1 MASEKRPEAMRL
13 TTTLNLLRKCGA
25 CKERYAH
32 LVAALGGVKADHDA
46 PINLLGILRINGIKD
61 CEWVLGEGATV
72 EDCAPLWAEYER
84 QRASLRAEYLRQRAP
99 LWAEYKRQSAPLLA
113 EYLRQRAS
121 LWAEYERQRAPLW
134 DEYERQS
141 APLWAEYERQCDT
154 LWAEYGRQSAPLLAA
169 LLEEA
174 DGK

>member
-1 MASEKRPEAMRL
+1 MPGEKRPEAMRL
-13 TTTLNLLRKCGA
+13 TTTLNLLRKCRA

-61 CEWVLGEGATV
+61 CEWVLSEGATV
-72 EDCAPLWAEYER
+72 EDCAPLLAEYER
-84 QRASLRAEYLRQRAP
+84 QCAPLRAEYGRQCDTLLAEYKRQSAP

-113 EYLRQRAS
+113 EY
-121 LWAEYERQRAPLW
+121 E
-134 DEYERQS
+134 
-141 APLWAEYERQCDT
+141 
-154 LWAEYGRQSAPLLAA
+154 RQSAPLLAA

-174 DGK
+174 DAK

>member
-1 MASEKRPEAMRL
+1 MPGEKRPEAMRL
-13 TTTLNLLRKCGA
+13 TTTLNLLRKCRA

-61 CEWVLGEGATV
+61 CEWVLSEGATV

-84 QRASLRAEYLRQRAP
+84 QRAPLEAEYLRQC
-99 LWAEYKRQSAPLLA
+99 
-113 EYLRQRAS
+113 
-121 LWAEYERQRAPLW
+121 
-134 DEYERQS
+134 

-154 LWAEYGRQSAPLLAA
+154 LLAEYGRQCDTLLAEYERQRAPLWAEYLRQSASLLAA

-174 DGK
+174 DAK

>member
-13 TTTLNLLRKCGA
+13 TTTLNLLRKCRA

-61 CEWVLGEGATV
+61 CEWVLSEGATV
-72 EDCAPLWAEYER
+72 EDCAPLWAEYGRQCDTLLAEYER
-84 QRASLRAEYLRQRAP
+84 QI
-99 LWAEYKRQSAPLLA
+99 APLLA
-113 EYLRQRAS
+113 EYK
-121 LWAEYERQRAPLW
+121 
-134 DEYERQS
+134 RQS
-141 APLWAEYERQCDT
+141 APLWAEYERQSAP
-154 LWAEYGRQSAPLLAA
+154 LLAEYERQIAPLLAA

-174 DGK
+174 DAK

>member
-13 TTTLNLLRKCGA
+13 TTTLNLLRKCRA

-61 CEWVLGEGATV
+61 CEWVLSEGATV

-84 QRASLRAEYLRQRAP
+84 Q
-99 LWAEYKRQSAPLLA
+99 
-113 EYLRQRAS
+113 
-121 LWAEYERQRAPLW
+121 
-134 DEYERQS
+134 S
-141 APLWAEYERQCDT
+141 APLWAEYERQSAP
-154 LWAEYGRQSAPLLAA
+154 LRAEYGRQCDTLWDEHERQCDTLLAEYKRQSAPLWDEYLRQSAPLLAEYELQIAPLLAA

-174 DGK
+174 DAK

>member
-1 MASEKRPEAMRL
+1 MPGEKRPEAMRL
-13 TTTLNLLRKCGA
+13 TTTLNLLRKCRA

-61 CEWVLGEGATV
+61 CEWVLSEGATV
-72 EDCAPLWAEYER
+72 EDCAPLLAEYER
-84 QRASLRAEYLRQRAP
+84 QCAPLRAEYGRQCDT
-99 LWAEYKRQSAPLLA
+99 LLAEYKRQRAPLLA
-113 EYLRQRAS
+113 EYKRQRAP

-134 DEYERQS
+134 AEYERQS
-141 APLWAEYERQCDT
+141 APLLAEYE
-154 LWAEYGRQSAPLLAA
+154 RQSAPLLAA

>member
-1 MASEKRPEAMRL
+1 MPSEKRPEAMRL
-13 TTTLNLLRKCGA
+13 TTTLNLLRKCRA

-61 CEWVLGEGATV
+61 CEWVLSEGATV

-84 QRASLRAEYLRQRAP
+84 Q
-99 LWAEYKRQSAPLLA
+99 
-113 EYLRQRAS
+113 
-121 LWAEYERQRAPLW
+121 
-134 DEYERQS
+134 S
-141 APLWAEYERQCDT
+141 APLWAEYERQSAP
-154 LWAEYGRQSAPLLAA
+154 LRAEYGRQCDTLWDEYLRQSASLLAA

-174 DGK
+174 DAK

>member
-13 TTTLNLLRKCGA
+13 TTTLNLLRKCRA

-61 CEWVLGEGATV
+61 CEWVLSEGATV
-72 EDCAPLWAEYER
+72 EDCAPLWAEY
-84 QRASLRAEYLRQRAP
+84 LRQI
-99 LWAEYKRQSAPLLA
+99 APLLA
-113 EYLRQRAS
+113 EYERQS
-121 LWAEYERQRAPLW
+121 DTLLAEYERQSDTLW
-134 DEYERQS
+134 AEYERQS
-141 APLWAEYERQCDT
+141 APLWAEYERQSAP
-154 LWAEYGRQSAPLLAA
+154 LWAEYERQRAPLRAEYERQSAPLLGA

>member
-13 TTTLNLLRKCGA
+13 TTTLNLLRKCRA

-61 CEWVLGEGATV
+61 CEWVLSEGATV

-84 QRASLRAEYLRQRAP
+84 Q
-99 LWAEYKRQSAPLLA
+99 
-113 EYLRQRAS
+113 
-121 LWAEYERQRAPLW
+121 
-134 DEYERQS
+134 S
-141 APLWAEYERQCDT
+141 APLWAEYERQSAP
-154 LWAEYGRQSAPLLAA
+154 LRAEYGRQCDTLWDEYLRQSASLLAA

>member
-13 TTTLNLLRKCGA
+13 TTTLNLLRKCRA

-61 CEWVLGEGATV
+61 CEWVLSEGATV

-84 QRASLRAEYLRQRAP
+84 QRAPLWAEYGRQCDTLWAEYLRQCAP
-99 LWAEYKRQSAPLLA
+99 
-113 EYLRQRAS
+113 
-121 LWAEYERQRAPLW
+121 LWAEYERQRASLRAEYERQRAPLRAEYKRQIAPLLA
-134 DEYERQS
+134 EYERQS
-141 APLWAEYERQCDT
+141 DT
-154 LWAEYGRQSAPLLAA
+154 LLAA

>member
-1 MASEKRPEAMRL
+1 MPGEKRPEAMRL
-13 TTTLNLLRKCGA
+13 TTTLNLLRKCRA

-61 CEWVLGEGATV
+61 CEWVLSEGATV

-84 QRASLRAEYLRQRAP
+84 Q
-99 LWAEYKRQSAPLLA
+99 SAP
-113 EYLRQRAS
+113 
-121 LWAEYERQRAPLW
+121 LWAEYERQSAPLRA
-134 DEYERQS
+134 EYKRQS
-141 APLWAEYERQCDT
+141 APLWAEYERQRAP
-154 LWAEYGRQSAPLLAA
+154 LLAEYERQIAPLLAA

>member
-1 MASEKRPEAMRL
+1 MPGEKRPEAMRL
-13 TTTLNLLRKCGA
+13 TTTLNLLRKCRA

-61 CEWVLGEGATV
+61 CEWVLSEGATV

-84 QRASLRAEYLRQRAP
+84 QSAPLRAEYGRQCAP
-99 LWAEYKRQSAPLLA
+99 LWAEYGRQCDTLLA
-113 EYLRQRAS
+113 EYGRQCDTLLA
-121 LWAEYERQRAPLW
+121 
-134 DEYERQS
+134 EYERQS
-141 APLWAEYERQCDT
+141 APLWAEYLRQSAP
-154 LWAEYGRQSAPLLAA
+154 LLAEYERQSAPLLAA

-174 DGK
+174 DAK

>member
-1 MASEKRPEAMRL
+1 MPGEKRPEAMRL
-13 TTTLNLLRKCGA
+13 TTTLNLLRKCRA

-61 CEWVLGEGATV
+61 CEWVLSEGATV

-84 QRASLRAEYLRQRAP
+84 QSAP
-99 LWAEYKRQSAPLLA
+99 LLAEYKRQSASLLAEYELQCDTLWDEHERQCDTLLAEYERQSAPLLA
-113 EYLRQRAS
+113 EY
-121 LWAEYERQRAPLW
+121 
-134 DEYERQS
+134 
-141 APLWAEYERQCDT
+141 ERQC
-154 LWAEYGRQSAPLLAA
+154 APLLAA

-174 DGK
+174 DAK

>member
-13 TTTLNLLRKCGA
+13 TTTLNLLRKCRA

-61 CEWVLGEGATV
+61 CEWVLSEGATV

-84 QRASLRAEYLRQRAP
+84 Q
-99 LWAEYKRQSAPLLA
+99 
-113 EYLRQRAS
+113 
-121 LWAEYERQRAPLW
+121 
-134 DEYERQS
+134 S
-141 APLWAEYERQCDT
+141 APLWAEYERQSAPLRAEYGRQCDT
-154 LWAEYGRQSAPLLAA
+154 LWDEYLRQSDTLLAEYKRQSAPLWAEYLRQSAPLLAEYERQSAPLLAA

-174 DGK
+174 DAK

>member
-13 TTTLNLLRKCGA
+13 TTTLNLLRKCRA

-61 CEWVLGEGATV
+61 CEWVLSEGATV
-72 EDCAPLWAEYER
+72 EDCAPLWD
-84 QRASLRAEYLRQRAP
+84 EYL
-99 LWAEYKRQSAPLLA
+99 RQSAPLLA
-113 EYLRQRAS
+113 EYELQI
-121 LWAEYERQRAPLW
+121 
-134 DEYERQS
+134 
-141 APLWAEYERQCDT
+141 
-154 LWAEYGRQSAPLLAA
+154 APLLAA

-174 DGK
+174 DAK